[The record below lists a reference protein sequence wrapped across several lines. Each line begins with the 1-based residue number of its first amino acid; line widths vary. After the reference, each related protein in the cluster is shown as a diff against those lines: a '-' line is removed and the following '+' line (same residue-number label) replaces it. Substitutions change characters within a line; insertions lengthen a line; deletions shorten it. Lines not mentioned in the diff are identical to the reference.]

1 MSLIE
6 VLLSLGML
14 ATALLALLSVCVT
27 ALHTNRKSLA
37 NSAATSLAQRELDRA
52 IYAALSDNP
61 PTSQQQFWDMEFP
74 YPDAAWSTGN
84 ATVGSQQ
91 LSYAIYAQTVTAAA
105 TGMPL
110 GQAGSPPARLK
121 KVDIVVWWWS
131 EGAKGHA
138 REGYGRLECCA
149 SRLVSENEAR

>member
-1 MSLIE
+1 MSLLE

-37 NSAATSLAQRELDRA
+37 SSVAASVAQREMDRA

-61 PTSQQQFWDMEFP
+61 PSSQQQFWEMDFP
-74 YPDAAWSTGN
+74 YPSAAWTTGN
-84 ATVGSQQ
+84 VTVGPNQ
-91 LSYAIYAQTVTAAA
+91 LSYAIYAQTVNGAS
-105 TGMPL
+105 TGLPL
-110 GQAGSPPARLK
+110 GMSGSTPARIK

-131 EGAKGHA
+131 EGSHD
-138 REGYGRLECCA
+138 REGYGRLESCA

>member
-1 MSLIE
+1 MSFLE

-37 NSAATSLAQRELDRA
+37 SSVAASVAQRELDRA
-52 IYAALSDNP
+52 IYAALSNNP
-61 PTSQQQFWDMEFP
+61 PDSQQQFWDMEFP
-74 YPDAAWSTGN
+74 YPSAAWSTGN
-84 ATVGSQQ
+84 ATVGATQ
-91 LSYAIYAQTVTAAA
+91 LSYAIYAETVTSAS
-105 TGMPL
+105 TGLPL
-110 GQAGSPPARLK
+110 GQAGSVPARLK

-131 EGAKGHA
+131 EGTHN